1 MEPTSETSEIV
12 SRRLSY
18 DNLESNSMV
27 QLTKALRLQQFE
39 QSVIAEIKAAVKLAV
54 KPYGEKVGK
63 AGSSP
68 AETFHK
74 ALRVTEDLTKLL
86 ERLNKQASRREDPTA
101 EQQRLQWF
109 IEAILDQL
117 EDDVKER
124 WQGQDDPDHREASY
138 YNSWA
143 QFKAILFTIIRN
155 VTDFTPDGL
164 MDQLPN
170 LVVTAKCA
178 SHNDLWVAIEQVQ
191 TAAKTLAEMKSI
203 DATAQI
209 EASTVKYLAASLTP
223 EATKSIIEALAHKH
237 RAAASTYYA
246 NIQHPPITAY
256 PSRCI
261 KEVMLGRDDFEG
273 NWRADWRLSPSKD
286 SPAQNSKVSGAGN
299 QRADKKTP
307 SDAGSSS
314 PRTRVLKRNQQSYV
328 FPYYLKEVPDAG
340 EPGRQEKEYLAN
352 TLLDWKCHKCGVQ
365 GHTQELCPRLF
376 NLDDRSIERNPKS
389 FFFGLRPPQQV
400 LNLSN
405 AALVMPVMGPTTQAP
420 ATGAATHGPVHLSSI
435 ELDPQELQAFHE
447 WRAGQQ
453 SGN

>member
-1 MEPTSETSEIV
+1 MVETLTDMEDVWELLRDKQASGRWMFRSIMPVTPQQERLTMEPTSETSEIV

-18 DNLESNSMV
+18 DNPESNSMV
-27 QLTKALRLQQFE
+27 QLTKALQLQQFE

-63 AGSSP
+63 AGHSP
-68 AETFHK
+68 VETFYK

-86 ERLNKQASRREDPTA
+86 ARLNKQASRREDPTA

-109 IEAILDQL
+109 IDAILDQL

-178 SHNDLWVAIEQVQ
+178 SRNDLWVAIEQVQ

-246 NIQHPPITAY
+246 NIQHPPLTAY

-299 QRADKKTP
+299 QRADKKNAERRRFGFSTHQGVEAQP
-307 SDAGSSS
+307 TIVRVPVLPQGG
-314 PRTRVLKRNQQSYV
+314 TRR
-328 FPYYLKEVPDAG
+328 
-340 EPGRQEKEYLAN
+340 
-352 TLLDWKCHKCGVQ
+352 
-365 GHTQELCPRLF
+365 
-376 NLDDRSIERNPKS
+376 
-389 FFFGLRPPQQV
+389 
-400 LNLSN
+400 
-405 AALVMPVMGPTTQAP
+405 
-420 ATGAATHGPVHLSSI
+420 
-435 ELDPQELQAFHE
+435 
-447 WRAGQQ
+447 WRAGA
-453 SGN
+453 SGEGIFGEHIA